1 MFLNQPGTLHGPL
14 LHSFI
19 GSTTLLALPLTALVF
34 ILRKP
39 LEAIT
44 TPLKL
49 NQKQT
54 LQTILAGTLIG
65 LYSHILLDA
74 TLYTDIQ
81 PFYPLTQNPLLS
93 NDPNTNYIIYT
104 ACTITFIIALAMYT
118 IHLWKKHNTKP

>member
-1 MFLNQPGTLHGPL
+1 M
-14 LHSFI
+14 
-19 GSTTLLALPLTALVF
+19 LLALPLTALVF

-49 NQKQT
+49 NQKPT
-54 LQTILAGTLIG
+54 LQSILAGTLIG

-81 PFYPLTQNPLLS
+81 PFYPNTHNPLLS
-93 NDPNTNYIIYT
+93 HDPNTSYMIYT
-104 ACTITFIIALAMYT
+104 ACLVAFLMALAMYGFY
-118 IHLWKKHNTKP
+118 LWKKHNARQSL